1 MGVMAEAYPTISGL
15 SGSDREY
22 HQANPQRSKSTQSL
36 FEYVFSKGS
45 GGTAMQSFKHSIT
58 GAPILVTFDPPRRLQ
73 IIVQQ
78 IRSVFELT
86 MEEFGSACHTQSRKT
101 PYNWVNGSS
110 NPHKDALKRIYDL
123 QLAALA
129 WKDAGFFCDSQVLHV
144 PALNGKSLFD
154 LLRQDKVDVDS
165 ILFLGGRLNMLYEK
179 QVSISDP
186 FV

>member
-1 MGVMAEAYPTISGL
+1 MGVATEAYPIITGWSG
-15 SGSDREY
+15 GDREY
-22 HQANPQRSKSTQSL
+22 HQVSPQHSKSTQSL
-36 FEYVFSKGS
+36 FEYIFSKGS
-45 GGTAMQSFKHSIT
+45 GGTVTQSFKHSIT
-58 GAPILVTFDPPRRLQ
+58 GAPILVAFDLPRRLQ
-73 IIVQQ
+73 IIVQL

-86 MEEFGSACHTQSRKT
+86 MEEFGSTCHAQSRKT

-129 WKDAGFFCDSQVLHV
+129 WKDAGFFCDSQILHA

-154 LLRQDKVDVDS
+154 LLKQDKVNIDKV
-165 ILFLGGRLNMLYEK
+165 LFLGGRLNMLYEK